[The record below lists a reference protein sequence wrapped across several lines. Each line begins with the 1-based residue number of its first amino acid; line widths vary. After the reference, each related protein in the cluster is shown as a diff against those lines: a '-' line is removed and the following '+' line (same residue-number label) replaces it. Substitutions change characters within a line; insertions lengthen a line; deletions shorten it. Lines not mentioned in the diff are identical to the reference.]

1 VVNRVIGSRRSKIV
15 FTLLI
20 GMSILIAYLW
30 GRTDRQDNSTGV
42 GTSQPKS
49 IDYGARISIPLVPR
63 PSKRDTNVAGG
74 RPATYAAYL
83 EDKGCYDLKDTRT
96 SIAEELDD
104 LRSHLAQSKPSDRWT
119 LEKLLHEKEQ
129 QLAETTACLR
139 GRESITKKDLNLL
152 LASAARSGNV
162 DAQVA
167 YAQDPQIDAFHRID
181 NLRELREWRDTAV
194 HYLDSAINAGNLD
207 AMLAMAEASDPL
219 HCGASNEA
227 ICADM
232 LKNVVAEDAKT
243 SYTYYYLALITNAGA
258 SPPWVSTELG
268 ALEKVLT
275 PPEVEEAKAKA
286 NLMLRR
292 E

>member
-1 VVNRVIGSRRSKIV
+1 MFGSRRGRIV
-15 FTLLI
+15 FMLLI
-20 GMSILIAYLW
+20 GMSIVIAYLW
-30 GRTDRQDNSTGV
+30 GRTDRQENSAGV

-49 IDYGARISIPLVPR
+49 IDYDTRKSIPLVPR

-74 RPATYAAYL
+74 RPATYATYL
-83 EDKGCYDLKDTRT
+83 EDKDCHDLQDSRPF
-96 SIAEELDD
+96 IDEELDD
-104 LRSHLAQSKPSDRWT
+104 LRSLLARAKPGDRRA
-119 LEKLLHEKEQ
+119 LEKSLHEKEQ

-139 GRESITKKDLNLL
+139 GRESITKNDLNLL
-152 LASAARSGNV
+152 LASAARSGDL

-167 YAQDPQIDAFHRID
+167 YAKDPQIDAFHTIE
-181 NLRELREWRDTAV
+181 NLQELREWRDTAV
-194 HYLDSAINAGNLD
+194 HYLDSAISAGNLD
-207 AMLAMAEASDPL
+207 ATLAMAGATDPF
-219 HCGASNEA
+219 HCSASNES

-232 LKNVVAEDAKT
+232 LWSVVAEDAKT
-243 SYTYYYLALITNAGA
+243 SYTYYYLARITNAGA

-275 PPEVEEAKAKA
+275 PPEIEEAKAKA